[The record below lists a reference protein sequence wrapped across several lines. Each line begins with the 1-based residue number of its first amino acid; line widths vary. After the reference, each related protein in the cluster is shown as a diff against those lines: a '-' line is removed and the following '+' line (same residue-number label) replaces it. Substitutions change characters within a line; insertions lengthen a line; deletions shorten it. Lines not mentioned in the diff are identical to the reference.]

1 MYFSPNNSERTELQR
16 LKADLELKAQK
27 EFEDKL
33 EEVNNYLAEQARARE
48 KIDKIRDENELE
60 IRQDFERMRKE
71 LMVCRLA

>member
-1 MYFSPNNSERTELQR
+1 MYFSGSNSERAELQR

-48 KIDKIRDENELE
+48 KLDKMRDENEVE
-60 IRQDFERMRKE
+60 IRKDFERMRKE
-71 LMVCRLA
+71 LMV